1 MNDVKEVSERSAWFQ
16 YWIPWDRNMGS
27 LVLNAEEEIERDG
40 VQSEGRKEEQSGE
53 KLKKVR
59 MGGDEEKKRDWRA
72 REEGKE
78 WYRWGEKMCL
88 ENKRGRQKGKNRE

>member
-1 MNDVKEVSERSAWFQ
+1 
-16 YWIPWDRNMGS
+16 
-27 LVLNAEEEIERDG
+27 
-40 VQSEGRKEEQSGE
+40 
-53 KLKKVR
+53 

-88 ENKRGRQKGKNRE
+88 KNKRGR